1 MEIRE
6 TKKTVEVKG
15 RKFIL
20 NKFDPFFG
28 SYLSFKVFSLQGKG
42 KESIEVVLNTM
53 MGTDYKNFETLS
65 KRVLKYCSE
74 LLPAGEIPIINSE
87 GNISITG
94 LTAPMVTSL
103 FIQSVMFNITDFF
116 EEDPEILQRDQPMGQ
131 SEEKAN

>member
-116 EEDPEILQRDQPMGQ
+116 EEDPEILQMDQPMGQ
-131 SEEKAN
+131 PEEKAN

>member
-6 TKKTVEVKG
+6 TKKTIEVKG

-28 SYLSFKVFSLQGKG
+28 SYLAFKVFSLQGKG
-42 KESIEVVLNTM
+42 NESLEVILNTM
-53 MGTDYKNFETLS
+53 MGTDFKTFETLS

-74 LLPAGEIPIINSE
+74 LLPAGEVPVINNE
-87 GNISITG
+87 NNISITG
-94 LTAPMVTSL
+94 LTSPMVTSL

-116 EEDPEILQRDQPMGQ
+116 DEDPEIAQMSQPMGLQ
-131 SEEKAN
+131 KEKEN

>member
-116 EEDPEILQRDQPMGQ
+116 EEDPEILQMDQSMGQ

>member
-116 EEDPEILQRDQPMGQ
+116 EEDPEILQMDQPMGQ

>member
-74 LLPAGEIPIINSE
+74 LLPAGEIPIINNE

-116 EEDPEILQRDQPMGQ
+116 EEDPEILQMDQPMGQ